1 MVSVRDNGAGLP
13 SDHKQGF
20 GLIGMR
26 ERVLALGGT
35 MTVASTNHGVT
46 VEAMVPCG
54 MQHLQILQSHIGD
67 NAINIDGRI

>member
-13 SDHKQGF
+13 ADHRQGF
-20 GLIGMR
+20 GMLGMR

-46 VEAMVPCG
+46 VEAMVPG
-54 MQHLQILQSHIGD
+54 KMEHLQILQPT
-67 NAINIDGRI
+67 